1 MCRGS
6 PKQFSAGYPCRE
18 AVPGSQVAVP
28 GSQVA
33 VRDLQAAVPGS
44 QADGPGPQP
53 AVPGSQPAAPLRDSG
68 MYRYRDTSSLTAKSP
83 NREDT

>member
-6 PKQFSAGYPCRE
+6 PKQFSAGHPCRE
-18 AVPGSQVAVP
+18 VVPGSQVAVP

-44 QADGPGPQP
+44 QA